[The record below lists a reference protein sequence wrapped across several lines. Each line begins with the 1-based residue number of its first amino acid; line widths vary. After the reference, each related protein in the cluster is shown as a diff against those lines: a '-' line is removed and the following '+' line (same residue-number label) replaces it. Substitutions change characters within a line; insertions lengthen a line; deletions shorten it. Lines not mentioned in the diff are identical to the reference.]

1 MNVIKS
7 YARRDSAT
15 ALLRK
20 MGISQADYNQ
30 FITLVGSEYKVDV
43 TAAEDHLGD
52 DDEALE
58 LDPEVDDI
66 VSDIV
71 GGKKTFYQGMAAL
84 LKPEPKATKK
94 VAKVVE
100 PKVAKVV
107 EPKAT
112 KKVVKVQ
119 EPKAVEPTKTA
130 EEMTVSDVARTL
142 ILEGKTNEEVWA
154 VIKAQFDLDDSK
166 KSYPSWYRCELKRKG
181 QL

>member
-20 MGISQADYNQ
+20 MGVAQIDYAL
-30 FITLVGSEYKVDV
+30 FITLVGGEYRVDV
-43 TAAEDHLGD
+43 TAAEEHVGD
-52 DDEALE
+52 DDELVPCVTTAPVE
-58 LDPEVDDI
+58 TPVVHAIPEPEVMVI
-66 VSDIV
+66 P
-71 GGKKTFYQGMAAL
+71 
-84 LKPEPKATKK
+84 KP
-94 VAKVVE
+94 
-100 PKVAKVV
+100 VAKVV

-119 EPKAVEPTKTA
+119 EPKVAEPTKVT
-130 EEMTVSDVARTL
+130 EDMTVSDVARTL
-142 ILEGKTNEEVWA
+142 ILEGKTNKEVWA
-154 VIKAQFDLDDSK
+154 VIQAQFGLDDSK